1 MSPERFENYSVE
13 DFIIDEEFR
22 NILNSPNADF
32 ILNEFI
38 ACFPEKEQEAKL
50 AADIIKGLKIF
61 TFKQPTARKKELWQ
75 KIINE
80 TRNEIH

>member
-1 MSPERFENYSVE
+1 MSPERFETYSVE

-22 NILNSPNADF
+22 RMLNSPNADL

-50 AADIIKGLKIF
+50 AADIINGLKIF
-61 TFKQPTARKKELWQ
+61 TFRQSAARKKELWQ

-80 TRNEIH
+80 TQNEVQ